1 MARNELF
8 FSLIRKTKFLA
19 GSNIY
24 ITEDFSKRVKDKR
37 TELQK
42 FMRRM
47 KKKNP
52 TAKITLRYDKLMVEK
67 EVYAF
72 NEVTKL
78 SCWTTLC

>member
-1 MARNELF
+1 M
-8 FSLIRKTKFLA
+8 IRKTKFLA

-72 NEVTKL
+72 NEVTEL
-78 SCWTTLC
+78 FSWTRS